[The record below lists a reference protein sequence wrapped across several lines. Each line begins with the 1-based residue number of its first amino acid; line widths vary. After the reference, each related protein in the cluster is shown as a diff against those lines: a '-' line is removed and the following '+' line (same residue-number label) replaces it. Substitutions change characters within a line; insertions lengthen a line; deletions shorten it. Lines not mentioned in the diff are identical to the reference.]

1 MPASTSDRFRGLG
14 LPWSLTSGVSIE
26 TIAQRLVVV
35 GLLERY
41 KQSVPLNKVHP
52 RLIKIF
58 LMTSKSLFTAGCLFA
73 ASLGAVQ
80 AASFSFS
87 LIGPGISGDISLT
100 YAPNPNTGVL
110 PGTSPNPVDPI
121 GSYIVTGISGTFTDS
136 NLGILNSSITGI
148 VPSNPAN
155 PEHDNLLAPRSFGFF
170 LIANGAPNPGG
181 VAPGFSYDN
190 LIYPGGSPQAAT
202 DYPFHGG
209 YFDIYG
215 IVFNTDSGKSVNL
228 WSNGDFG
235 GGPVYGVGV
244 TDGVSVLNYSN
255 NVALVPEPAEWPL
268 VAGGLALAVA
278 AIVRRRRS
286 GAR

>member
-1 MPASTSDRFRGLG
+1 MSP
-14 LPWSLTSGVSIE
+14 
-26 TIAQRLVVV
+26 
-35 GLLERY
+35 
-41 KQSVPLNKVHP
+41 
-52 RLIKIF
+52 
-58 LMTSKSLFTAGCLFA
+58 KSLFATGCILA
-73 ASLGAVQ
+73 ASLGVAR

-87 LIGPGISGDISLT
+87 IIGAGVSGDISVT
-100 YAPNPNTGVL
+100 YAVNSNTGVL

-136 NLGILNSSITGI
+136 NIGILNSTITGI

-155 PEHDNLLAPRSFGFF
+155 PEHDNLLAPHSFGFF
-170 LIANGAPNPGG
+170 VIANGAPNPGG

-190 LIYPGGSPQAAT
+190 LVYPGGSPQAAS

-215 IVFNTDSGKSVNL
+215 LVFDTDSGKSVNL

-244 TDGVSVLNYSN
+244 TDGVSVLDYVNA
-255 NVALVPEPAEWPL
+255 VALVPEPTEWPL
-268 VAGGLALAVA
+268 VTGGLAIAAV
-278 AIVRRRRS
+278 AIVRRRS
-286 GAR
+286 SARKAA